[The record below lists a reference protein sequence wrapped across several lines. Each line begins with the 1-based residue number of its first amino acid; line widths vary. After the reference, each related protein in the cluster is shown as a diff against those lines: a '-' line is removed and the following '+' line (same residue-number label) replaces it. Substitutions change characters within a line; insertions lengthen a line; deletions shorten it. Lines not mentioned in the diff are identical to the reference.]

1 MCSTNYTSHFVHV
14 LKEYFVR
21 YKVYVSPQVKS
32 IFNVLQGGSRSRLE
46 SIDSRLGDDLLD
58 DVLTAPSRAHNA
70 TPTNA
75 DEVCVYSDC
84 NNLYS
89 VCVFYMYMFFLCTA
103 SWSQDR
109 E

>member
-1 MCSTNYTSHFVHV
+1 MCSTSYISHFVHV

-75 DEVCVYSDC
+75 DEVCVYGDC
-84 NNLYS
+84 NHLYS
-89 VCVFYMYMFFLCTA
+89 VCFLICTCVFLCTA